1 MFENFYRELKVTNN
15 KSDLRTINIKIL
27 SNIIFQNNSLKMQV
41 FNVVFTRYAHAQEI
55 GKPNNVKVLGSM

>member
-27 SNIIFQNNSLKMQV
+27 SNIIFQNNSLKM
-41 FNVVFTRYAHAQEI
+41 
-55 GKPNNVKVLGSM
+55 